1 MKCIKHLIQKKN
13 QSHTSALKKEL
24 GTFLKYFMRTQNQHK
39 NQTKKQGEKKLHS
52 IALHDA
58 NNKTMQE

>member
-1 MKCIKHLIQKKN
+1 MKCIKHLIQKKY

-39 NQTKKQGEKKLHS
+39 NQTKIQEKKLHS